1 MNREAT
7 VRRYYELVD
16 EGAYGELVELFAED
30 VRYERPGQPAIEGR
44 EALREFYEEG
54 RPLEDGSHEL
64 ESVVADGA
72 TVAVR
77 GRFTGRQDGESVAFA
92 WADFHEFDGDRI
104 ARRYTFTD
112 RDEV

>member
-1 MNREAT
+1 MDHETT

-16 EGAYGELVELFAED
+16 EEEYDALVELFTED
-30 VRYERPGQPAIEGR
+30 VRYERPGQDAITGR
-44 EALREFYEEG
+44 AALREFYEVG
-54 RPLEDGSHEL
+54 RPLDDGRHEL
-64 ESVVADGA
+64 DDVVVDGE

-77 GRFTGRQDGESVAFA
+77 GRFEGRQDGETVAFA
-92 WADFHEFDGDRI
+92 WADFHEFEGERI

>member
-1 MNREAT
+1 MDPEST

-16 EGAYGELVELFAED
+16 DGAHDDLVALFAED
-30 VRYERPGQPAIEGR
+30 VRYERPGQAAIEGR
-44 EALREFYEEG
+44 AALREFYEAG
-54 RPLEDGSHEL
+54 RPLEDGSHE
-64 ESVVADGA
+64 VDAVAVDGD

-77 GRFTGRQDGESVAFA
+77 GRFRGRQDGETVAFA

>member
-1 MNREAT
+1 MDREAT

-16 EGAYGELVELFAED
+16 ESDYDDLVALFAED
-30 VRYERPGQPAIEGR
+30 VRYERPGQSAIEGR
-44 EALREFYEEG
+44 EALRKFYEAG

-64 ESVVADGA
+64 ESVVTDGDTIA
-72 TVAVR
+72 AR
-77 GRFTGRQDGESVAFA
+77 GRFRGRQNGEMVAFA